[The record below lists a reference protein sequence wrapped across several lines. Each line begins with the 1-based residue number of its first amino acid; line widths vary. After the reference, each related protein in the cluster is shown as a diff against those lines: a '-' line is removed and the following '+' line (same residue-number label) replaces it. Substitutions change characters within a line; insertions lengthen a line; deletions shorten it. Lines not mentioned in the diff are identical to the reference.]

1 MKKLLFVL
9 LLAGVAYGTW
19 KYMEA
24 VQQKTAEKQGTL
36 KQSEKA
42 LKEMDKEQGK

>member
-1 MKKLLFVL
+1 MKKLLFIL
-9 LLAGVAYGTW
+9 LLAGAAYGAW

-24 VQQKTAEKQGTL
+24 VQQGIMEKQGLL

-42 LKEMDKEQGK
+42 LKEEDKK

>member
-1 MKKLLFVL
+1 MKKLLFIL
-9 LLAGVAYGTW
+9 FLAAVAYGAW

-24 VQQKTAEKQGTL
+24 VQQKTTEKQGTL

-42 LKEMDKEQGK
+42 LKEMDKEGTK